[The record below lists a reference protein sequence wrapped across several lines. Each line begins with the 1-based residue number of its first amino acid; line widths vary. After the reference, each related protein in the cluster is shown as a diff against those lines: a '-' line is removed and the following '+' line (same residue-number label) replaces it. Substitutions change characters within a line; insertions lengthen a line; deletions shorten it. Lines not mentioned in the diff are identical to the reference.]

1 MLHNLKKKTLELI
14 LRFNNQKFWAH
25 FLTFFSAIGENMKI
39 SKKEIKD
46 PSREH
51 DFTHVYQKL

>member
-1 MLHNLKKKTLELI
+1 MLHNLKKN
-14 LRFNNQKFWAH
+14 LRVDSEIQQPEIV
-25 FLTFFSAIGENMKI
+25 IGENMKI
-39 SKKEIKD
+39 SKKETKD